1 MKDIAYQQIFDFSSA
16 SISVKVFKP
25 ENYRYRF
32 VKNLPL
38 KQNNE
43 SSSQQK
49 SPKQSDS
56 LLCKRRMSSMN
67 HGLNIVS
74 IEKYIVNTEMPAKMQ
89 KL

>member
-1 MKDIAYQQIFDFSSA
+1 MVVSLSFFDFSSA

-43 SSSQQK
+43 SSSQQN